1 MNKEE
6 NNFEEFLRAKLENHT
21 VEVND
26 SVWAAIEKKQKKR
39 EKFIWFKQYL
49 NVFLALDIVFLLGF
63 TAFTI
68 LNTND
73 VQSKNNVQAA
83 VQIQAETP
91 VTTAASSAEA
101 MVAKVEP
108 TTTTR
113 NKQIITNN
121 SAPLASNTKQEVE
134 SKKEKTPSS
143 KALTTIDNT
152 SSTSHK
158 NNIKPTKKTSINS
171 KEKVVIVPLYQPVHN
186 EILNE
191 NIETNQPM
199 YANLKPIAWHAVA
212 KEKYNYFNINVSE
225 ENIEYLPPSI
235 VQSKSKK
242 VLKAEQKAIE
252 KVNKAL
258 AKEAIAQQKANE
270 QASKAIAKEA
280 GAKQKAIEKKE
291 ADAQEKAMDQNK
303 TEVANAVSPENEIAP
318 LALDTV
324 YGKKKFKGYVA
335 IDALISPDIAGRTLK
350 GNTEQVSNYISRR
363 DSAEKMQISYSALM
377 RINLFINRNIF
388 INTGISFSQRKE
400 KFSIEHRW
408 QTHEDYIDSSKFI
421 TIIDPFEGS
430 TIYKTYDTLDYVR
443 TNKEILNHNL
453 TMTLLDVPAMIG
465 YKWLGKRSGIAVQ
478 GGVILNLLFKQK
490 GSIAD
495 FNYTANDVTQPDQN
509 PFNTTAGLSLAGGIS
524 TNHKLTD
531 KLDLMIEPHTRY
543 TLKPINNS
551 SYPLQQK
558 LFSYGLNVGLR
569 LKL

>member
-49 NVFLALDIVFLLGF
+49 NVFLALDILFLLGF
-63 TAFTI
+63 SAFTI

-73 VQSKNNVQAA
+73 VQSKNNVQAVA
-83 VQIQAETP
+83 QIQTETP
-91 VTTAASSAEA
+91 VTNATSSAEA
-101 MVAKVEP
+101 IMANVD
-108 TTTTR
+108 TTTG
-113 NKQIITNN
+113 NKQIITNYN
-121 SAPLASNTKQEVE
+121 APLASITKQEIV
-134 SKKEKTPSS
+134 SKKEKTHSS
-143 KALTTIDNT
+143 KTITTIDNT
-152 SSTSHK
+152 VISSNK
-158 NNIKPTKKTSINS
+158 NNAVTTKKTSISS
-171 KEKVVIVPLYQPVHN
+171 KEKIVMAPLNQPVHN

-191 NIETNQPM
+191 NIETNQPV
-199 YANLKPIAWHAVA
+199 YAILKPIAWHAVA
-212 KEKYNYFNINVSE
+212 KEKYNHFNINASE

-258 AKEAIAQQKANE
+258 AKEDIAKQKANE

-280 GAKQKAIEKKE
+280 VAKQKAIEKKE

-303 TEVANAVSPENEIAP
+303 TEEANAVSTENEIAP

-400 KFSIEHRW
+400 KFSIEHKW

-421 TIIDPFEGS
+421 TIIDPFAGS

-453 TMTLLDVPAMIG
+453 TMTFVDVPAMIG

-478 GGVILNLLFKQK
+478 GGVIFNLLFKQK

-495 FNYTANDVTQPDQN
+495 FNYTANDVAQPNQN
-509 PFNTTAGLSLAGGIS
+509 PFNTTAGISLAGGIS

>member
-83 VQIQAETP
+83 VQMQAETP
-91 VTTAASSAEA
+91 VTIATSSAEA
-101 MVAKVEP
+101 IVEKAD
-108 TTTTR
+108 TTVR

-121 SAPLASNTKQEVE
+121 SAPLANINKQEIV
-134 SKKEKTPSS
+134 SKKEKTYSS
-143 KALTTIDNT
+143 KTITTIDNT
-152 SSTSHK
+152 SIPSNK
-158 NNIKPTKKTSINS
+158 NNAIATKKTSINS
-171 KEKVVIVPLYQPVHN
+171 KEKIAIAPLNQRVHN

-191 NIETNQPM
+191 NIETNQPVF
-199 YANLKPIAWHAVA
+199 ANLKPIAWHAVA
-212 KEKYNYFNINVSE
+212 KEKYHHFNINASE

-280 GAKQKAIEKKE
+280 VAKQKTIEKKE
-291 ADAQEKAMDQNK
+291 ADAQEKVMDQNK
-303 TEVANAVSPENEIAP
+303 TDQANAVSTENEIAP

-324 YGKKKFKGYVA
+324 YGKNKFKGYVA

-421 TIIDPFEGS
+421 TIIDPFEGN

-443 TNKEILNHNL
+443 TNKETLNHNL
-453 TMTLLDVPAMIG
+453 TMTFLDIPAMIG

-478 GGVILNLLFKQK
+478 GGVIFNLLFKQK

-495 FNYTANDVTQPDQN
+495 FNYTANDVAQPDQN